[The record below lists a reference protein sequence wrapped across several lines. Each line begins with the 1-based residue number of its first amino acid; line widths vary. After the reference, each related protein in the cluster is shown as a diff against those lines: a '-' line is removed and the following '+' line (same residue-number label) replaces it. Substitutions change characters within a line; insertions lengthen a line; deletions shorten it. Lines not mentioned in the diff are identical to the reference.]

1 MQDRQRKQ
9 LLEIYQVAI
18 DGVNGRVCVA
28 KYLQGLSQT
37 RPVRVISIGKAASSM
52 MMGVLEQWDAC
63 VQKGLIITKYNHL
76 LPALQQDRRI
86 QCLQASHPVP
96 DESSLEAG
104 SRLLQFLEEVPVD
117 VDILF
122 LISGGASSLV
132 EVLPEGIHLH
142 DLQALTSELLG
153 NGFSIDRINRIRKR
167 ISCIKGGKLLE
178 YCRHRNV
185 QGLMISDV
193 PGDDVSVIG
202 SGLLVP
208 EQHDPS
214 VDQSIPEWFMK
225 GCGHLLPATETG
237 YDGVVPDNI
246 IVASNDMAIKAISG
260 LDGLPVNKT
269 GKLTGDV
276 NEMSAEVIDALIN
289 GGPGV
294 YLWGGECTVRLPE
307 TPGKGGRC
315 QHMALIIARAIAG
328 SDNITVLV
336 MATDGSDGPG
346 EEGGAL
352 IDGATVFR
360 GEQQGYDIN
369 RCLNNADA
377 GSFLYASADL
387 VQTGPTGTNV
397 MDLLI
402 AVKT

>member
-1 MQDRQRKQ
+1 MQDRQRTQ
-9 LLEIYQVAI
+9 LLEIYQAAI
-18 DGVNGRVCVA
+18 DRVNGRVCVA

-52 MMGVLEQWDAC
+52 MLGVLEQWDAC

-86 QCLQASHPVP
+86 KCLQASHPVP

-142 DLQALTSELLG
+142 DLQALTSALLG
-153 NGFSIDRINRIRKR
+153 NGFSIDRINHIRKR

-185 QGLMISDV
+185 QSLMISDV

-208 EQHDPS
+208 EQYDPS

-225 GCGHLLPATETG
+225 GCGHRLPVTEIS

-246 IVASNDMAIKAISG
+246 IVASNDMAIKAISS

-269 GKLTGDV
+269 GKLTGDI
-276 NEMSAEVIDALIN
+276 NEMSAEVIGVLIN

-315 QHMALIIARAIAG
+315 QHMALIIAQAIAG

-360 GEQQGYDIN
+360 GEQQGYDVN